1 MYTKPKGTKDIY
13 GSEAKKWIYVSSL
26 LDRVMERYGY
36 SYIRTPI
43 FETTELFHRSVGDT
57 TDLVT
62 KETYDF
68 KDRGDR
74 DITLRPE
81 GTAGVVRSYIEEKM
95 YGDVNQPIK
104 LYYNGTMYRY
114 ERPQAGRYREL
125 TQFGFEILGS
135 DDPMTDA
142 EMISIPYNFLKILKL
157 KGIKVQINTLG
168 DKESRDNYRKA
179 LVDYF
184 KPHIDEFC
192 PDCKN
197 RLEKNPLRILDC
209 KVDNENPIMKNAP
222 KTLDYLNEASRIR
235 YEKVKEYLD
244 ILVVEYEECP
254 NLVRGLDYYD
264 HIVFEIEAIVTGKKM
279 AIGGGGRYNGLVEL
293 LGGPAT
299 SAVGYAAGMDRVMLA
314 IEEEGIKLE
323 INDSL
328 DAFVMFV
335 NEEEKKTAIYLTQVL
350 RMNGFRTETDYN
362 ERSLKAQ
369 FKAADRLGAKF
380 LIILNGDDLT
390 NGLITVKNNSTKEEE
405 KVTMEE
411 LMYFLD
417 EHLNEDDCDCD
428 DDCNCESSHG
438 CDCMNG
444 EECSCG
450 EDHECHCDHNHEK
463 E

>member
-13 GSEAKKWIYVSSL
+13 GSEAKRWLYVSNL
-26 LDRVMERYGY
+26 LDRVMEKYGY

-43 FETTELFHRSVGDT
+43 FEPTELFHRSVGDT
-57 TDLVT
+57 TDMVT

-95 YGDVNQPIK
+95 YGNANQPIK

-125 TQFGFEILGS
+125 TQFGFELLGS
-135 DDPMTDA
+135 DDPMSDA
-142 EMISIPYNFLKILKL
+142 ELISIPYNFLKILKL
-157 KGIKVQINTLG
+157 NDIKVQINTLG

-179 LVDYF
+179 LVEYF
-184 KPHIDEFC
+184 KPHIDKFC

-197 RLEKNPLRILDC
+197 RLEKNPLRVLDC
-209 KVDNENPIMKNAP
+209 KVDNENPIMKSAP
-222 KTLDYLNEASRIR
+222 KTVDYLNEESKAR

-244 ILVVEYEECP
+244 ILVVKYEECP

-264 HIVFEIEAIVTGKKM
+264 HIVFEIEASVAGKKM

-293 LGGPAT
+293 LGGPKT

-314 IEEEGIKLE
+314 LEEADIKLGIKE
-323 INDSL
+323 DIDV
-328 DAFVMFV
+328 FMMYV
-335 NEEEKKTAIYLTQVL
+335 NEEEKKNAIYLTQVL
-350 RMNGFRTETDYN
+350 RMNGFATETNYN

-369 FKAADRLGAKF
+369 FKAADRLNAKF
-380 LIILNGDDLT
+380 LMILNSEDLKDGFVT
-390 NGLITVKNNSTKEEE
+390 IKNNKTKEEE
-405 KVTMEE
+405 KVTMEYM
-411 LMYFLD
+411 MYYLD
-417 EHLNEDDCDCD
+417 EHLTEEDECGCGHSHDDNDECSCGDDCDCH
-428 DDCNCESSHG
+428 SHN
-438 CDCMNG
+438 D
-444 EECSCG
+444 
-450 EDHECHCDHNHEK
+450 
-463 E
+463 